1 MNCSRCNEEKELL
14 KGRWCRECK
23 NAYERDRKRGNKE
36 KKELT
41 NKKQQE
47 ALSKKN
53 ESKLVEL
60 IIDDNLSF
68 KCNLCNETKIMSCF
82 NLINYNTELSD
93 ECKECFS
100 SKCTRCNEVKEL
112 VKGKWCRECKN
123 EYERIRRSDA
133 KVRQKIRDNE
143 KERYLKNKEN
153 IKEIEID
160 ENEIKTCSVCKETKK
175 IDEFHVAKTKG
186 KIRAECRIC
195 ASKNRKQYYQ
205 DHREYTIKQTN
216 NYKNERR
223 KVDPAFKLERN
234 LRCRVYHAI
243 KKDGAKKSDS
253 TMKLVG
259 CTPNFLKGYLE
270 ARFTDGMSWDNY
282 GAWHVDHI
290 RPCASFNL
298 LNEEEQRECFHY
310 KNLQPLWG
318 PDNLLKGSK
327 DPIIW
332 EQSKKEKQPIDI

>member
-1 MNCSRCNEEKELL
+1 MNCSRCNEEKELV

-234 LRCRVYHAI
+234 LRCRVYHAL
-243 KKDGAKKSDS
+243 KKDGAYKADK

-270 ARFTDGMSWDNY
+270 AKFTDEMSWDNY
-282 GAWHVDHI
+282 GVWHVDHI
-290 RPCASFNL
+290 LPCSSFDL
-298 LNEEEQRECFHY
+298 TKEEEQKKCFHY

-318 PDNLLKGSK
+318 ADNLEKGAK
-327 DPIIW
+327 DPTLW
-332 EQSKKEKQPIDI
+332 EQSRKTQSIDI